1 MEALGVN
8 VVGQVMAGARR
19 EMFGYIAETARV
31 LASPSRIELLD
42 LLVQG
47 ERSVEALSEAAHLS
61 LANASQHLQQMLRGG
76 VVRRRRSGTSAFYAI
91 ADERLLDVMAALRTL
106 TERNVAAA
114 AQALDRG
121 YAGWDDEDPMSQDAL
136 IKRMRRR
143 SVTLIDVRPSVEFDA
158 AHIPGALSIPVTH
171 LSTRLRSLSQ
181 RRDVVAYCRGP
192 YCVLAYKAM
201 DILRPRG
208 FRAWRLDGGF
218 TEWRRAGLPLAK
230 EANENEPDLAVAPA

>member
-1 MEALGVN
+1 
-8 VVGQVMAGARR
+8 MAGARR
-19 EMFGYIAETARV
+19 ELFGYLAETARI

-47 ERSVEALSEAAHLS
+47 ERSVEALAEAAHLS
-61 LANASQHLQQMLRGG
+61 VANASQHLRQLLRSGI
-76 VVRRRRSGTSAFYAI
+76 VRRQRRGTSAFYAI
-91 ADERLLDVMAALRTL
+91 ADDRLLDLMAALRTL

-121 YAGWDDEDPMSQDAL
+121 YGGWDSEHPISRDAL
-136 IKRMRRR
+136 IKRMRQRA
-143 SVTLIDVRPSVEFDA
+143 VTLIDVRPVVEFNA
-158 AHIPGALSIPVTH
+158 AHIPGALSIPVSVLPTK
-171 LSTRLRSLSQ
+171 LRSLPR

-192 YCVLAYKAM
+192 YCVFAYKAM
-201 DILRPRG
+201 EILRPRG

-230 EANENEPDLAVAPA
+230 EANENDPNRAAVLA